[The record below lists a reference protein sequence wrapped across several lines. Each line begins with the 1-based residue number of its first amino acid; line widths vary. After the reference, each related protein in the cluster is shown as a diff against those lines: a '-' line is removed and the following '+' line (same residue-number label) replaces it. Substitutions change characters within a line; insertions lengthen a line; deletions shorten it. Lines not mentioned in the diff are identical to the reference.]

1 MENTLGESPFGIMS
15 LGKYLT
21 PDYSRQEGWTVNRY
35 DDKKTG
41 RRVNRQNNQTDRTAS
56 KQAADREADRRV
68 NRQSN
73 QTDRTASKQA
83 ADRQEGKQAE

>member
-21 PDYSRQEGWTVNRY
+21 PDYSRQEGWTVIRY

-56 KQAADREADRRV
+56 KQAADR
-68 NRQSN
+68 
-73 QTDRTASKQA
+73 
-83 ADRQEGKQAE
+83 QEGKQAE